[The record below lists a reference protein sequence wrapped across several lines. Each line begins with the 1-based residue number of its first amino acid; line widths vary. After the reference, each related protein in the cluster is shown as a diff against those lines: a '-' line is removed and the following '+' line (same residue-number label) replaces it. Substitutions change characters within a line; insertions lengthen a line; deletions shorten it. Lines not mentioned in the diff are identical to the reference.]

1 MKSFRTEL
9 EDPIVE
15 KDILELE
22 RKIFAFRNGKID
34 EEQFR
39 SLRLA
44 RGVYGQRQEGVQMVR
59 IKIPFGKIDTRQL
72 RRIADISDK
81 YATGN
86 LHLTTRQ
93 DVQIHYVSLDRT
105 PELWAELEQDKITL
119 REACGNTVRNITG
132 SPLAGIDPVE
142 PFDIAPYAEAV
153 FQYFL
158 RNPICQDM
166 GRKFK
171 ISFSSSDQDDSY
183 SFVHDLGFIPKVENG
198 KRGFK
203 VMLGGGIGSQP
214 KHAEI
219 IFEFLPVDQL
229 IPFTESVL
237 RVFDHYGER
246 NRRHKARMKYLL
258 QEVGLEGFQKLVT
271 EQQLSLPYHSY
282 PIEAKPT
289 VVPTIKKSAIKHD
302 SSLVEN
308 TDFLFWKSTNTLP
321 QKQDGFYAVGI
332 KLTNGDISSDRTRAL
347 AKVIDELAGPEL
359 RLTIEQ
365 NILLR
370 FVPESNL
377 PALYQAL
384 KGLDLADPG
393 YKSPLDIVACPGTDT
408 CNLGISSSMGLAR
421 ALEQLMAE
429 EFPELAKDK
438 DLVIKISGCMNAC
451 AQHTLASI
459 GFQGMTIKAGKLIA
473 PASQLLL
480 GGGSLGNGQG
490 RFADKV
496 LKMPARRSTEALRRL
511 LKDYLSKKETGE
523 LYHEYYDRQGQD
535 YFYQMLKDLSVTD
548 QLQPDDFIDWGN
560 KEQYVRAIGVG
571 ECAGVTVDLVAT
583 LLIEAND
590 KLDNAQSA
598 LTSERYPDAI
608 YWAYTAMLY
617 AAKGLLTPTDAKLN
631 SQRSIIKAFDTY
643 FVENHSF
650 DLDIPFS
657 EIILR
662 MKKEAPTAD
671 FATQYLQDAK
681 LVVGKIE
688 SIRQQQLEPQAF

>member
-22 RKIFAFRNGKID
+22 RKIYAFRHGQID

-59 IKIPFGKIDTRQL
+59 IKIPFGKLDTRQL

-132 SPLAGIDPVE
+132 SPLAGIDQNE
-142 PFDIAPYAEAV
+142 PFDISPYAEAV

-183 SFVHDLGFIPKVENG
+183 SFVHDLGFIPKIVDG
-198 KRGFK
+198 QRGFK

-214 KHAEI
+214 KHAATA
-219 IFEFLPVDQL
+219 FDFLPVEQL

-246 NRRHKARMKYLL
+246 SRRHKARMKYLL
-258 QEVGLEGFQKLVT
+258 EEVGLEGFRELVA
-271 EQQLSLPYHSY
+271 EQQMSLAYHSY
-282 PIEAKPT
+282 PITTSPS
-289 VVPTIKKSAIKHD
+289 PIPDIKEKASAQDPLLEKN
-302 SSLVEN
+302 E
-308 TDFLFWKSTNTLP
+308 DFLFWKSTNTIP
-321 QKQDGFYAVGI
+321 QKQGGYYAVGL
-332 KLTNGDISSDRTRAL
+332 KLTNGDIGSDRARAL
-347 AKVIDELAGPEL
+347 ADVIDAVAGPEL

-370 FVPESNL
+370 FVPEGNL
-377 PALYQAL
+377 QALYE
-384 KGLDLADPG
+384 GLHQLGLANPG
-393 YKSPLDIVACPGTDT
+393 YQSPLDIVTCPGTDT
-408 CNLGISSSMGLAR
+408 CNLGIASSMGLAR
-421 ALEQLMAE
+421 ELETLLSR
-429 EFPELAKDK
+429 EFPQLAKDK

-451 AQHTLASI
+451 GQHTLASI
-459 GFQGMTIKAGKLIA
+459 GFQGMTVKAGKLIA

-480 GGGSLGNGQG
+480 GGGSLGNGEG

-496 LKMPARRSTEALRRL
+496 LKMPARRSPEALRRL
-511 LKDYLSKKETGE
+511 LNDYLSNKQSTER
-523 LYHEYYDRQGQD
+523 YHEYYDRQGQD
-535 YFYQMLKDLSVTD
+535 YFYQMLKDLSATD
-548 QLQPDDFIDWGN
+548 DLQPEDFVDWGN
-560 KEQYVRAIGVG
+560 EEQYVRAIGVG

-590 KLDNAQSA
+590 KLDNAQAA
-598 LTSERYPDAI
+598 LQSERFPDAI

-631 SQRSIIKAFDTY
+631 AQHSIIKAFDAH
-643 FVENHSF
+643 FVEDQSF
-650 DLDIPFS
+650 DLGLPFS

-662 MKKEAPTAD
+662 MKNAAPTPD
-671 FATQYLQDAK
+671 FALQYLEDAR